1 MLSDHETYATLPTS
15 DLGRARS
22 FYEETL
28 GFSPE
33 RQTPIG
39 VHYRAAG
46 GTLFS
51 VTLSPGAPSGTH
63 TQLGFAVRGIDQ
75 EVAEL
80 RQRGI
85 VFEQYETPRTE
96 ADIASTPAGRAAW
109 FKDLDGNLIGLIEL
123 SGLDPSGDLR

>member
-1 MLSDHETYATLPTS
+1 VLSDHETYATLPTS
-15 DLGRARS
+15 DLGRARA

-28 GFSPE
+28 GFRPD

-51 VTLSPGAPSGTH
+51 VTLSLGAPSGSH
-63 TQLGFAVRGIDQ
+63 TQLGFAVRDIDQ

-85 VFEQYETPRTE
+85 VFEEYETPRTE
-96 ADIASTPAGRAAW
+96 AGIATTRAGRAAW

-123 SGLDPSGDLR
+123 NGSDPSRDVR